1 MWIFSNIRD
10 YFGNHVENITTEHVT
25 INDFVLGELTVLDVV
40 EYDDEDNGLGYSI
53 EVAKTVT
60 KVTKGLIKVRT
71 ATALGRGY
79 YSIGS
84 VTPVFSAEWSAY
96 VCVTTENTA
105 NSAAWS
111 NYVCAKEEEAAPE
124 TLTYSVALEWVNTVN
139 NGSLDGIGG
148 VVTLKNSTDTVV
160 DTKTVTN
167 YTKTL
172 EFNLSETNDGTGFKI
187 DLSGLKAYID
197 GIEAAKELFWSL
209 SPEAYPQST
218 LVTPI
223 YSTNKEIYV
232 KVNTV

>member
-1 MWIFSNIRD
+1 MLIFSNIRD

-53 EVAKTVT
+53 EVAET
-60 KVTKGLIKVRT
+60 VTKGLIKVRT

-84 VTPVFSAEWSAY
+84 IIASAAWSNY
-96 VCVTTENTA
+96 VCTKTEDFTA
-105 NSAAWS
+105 SAAWS
-111 NYVCAKEEEAAPE
+111 NYVCAKEEETAPE
-124 TLTYSVALEWVNTVN
+124 TLTYSVALEWVDTVN
-139 NGSLDGIGG
+139 NGSLDGMGG
-148 VVTLKNSTDTVV
+148 TVTLKDSSDTIV
-160 DTKTVTN
+160 DTQTVTN

-172 EFNLSETNDGTGFKI
+172 GFNLSETDDGTGFKI

-197 GIEAAKELFWSL
+197 GIEVVKDLVWSL
-209 SPEAYPQST
+209 SLDMTNPQST

-223 YSTNKEIYV
+223 YSTNKAIYV
-232 KVNTV
+232 EVNTV